1 MTQQE
6 GLTAMTPLSKNI
18 LKSVFHRYLTL
29 AIMAGLLWW
38 DLRVGVFY
46 LLVRVLNA
54 AEHLDRLRA
63 IVRVYQANHDQ
74 RFGAMEEKLEITE
87 SDRERAAK
95 RFESRLTA
103 GQLRSLE
110 YDLRLATLG
119 TE

>member
-1 MTQQE
+1 
-6 GLTAMTPLSKNI
+6 MTPISRDI
-18 LKSVFHRYLTL
+18 LRSVFHRYLTL

-63 IVRVYQANHDQ
+63 IVRVYQTNHDQ
-74 RFGAMEEKLEITE
+74 RFLAIAEKLHITE
-87 SDRERAAK
+87 SDRERAVE

-103 GQLRSLE
+103 GQSRSLQ
-110 YDLRLATLG
+110 YDLKMAALE